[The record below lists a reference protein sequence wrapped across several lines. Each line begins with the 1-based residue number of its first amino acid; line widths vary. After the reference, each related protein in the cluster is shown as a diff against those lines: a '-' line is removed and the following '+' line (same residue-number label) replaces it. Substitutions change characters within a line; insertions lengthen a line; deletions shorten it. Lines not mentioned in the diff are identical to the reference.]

1 MMSSKKEVI
10 IVGAGAM
17 GCSTAYHL
25 AKRGVASHIIEKE
38 SIAARASGKAWA
50 VISYPPL
57 FPAVERIPDLT
68 FYLPD
73 ETSYSYWLH
82 LFWAGYFRMAD
93 LALDIKER
101 GGIDIEFGKMPW
113 TLITMTEEE
122 EQEMK
127 FFESYFKESGAHE
140 CEWTSADDLQ
150 AIFPSINPEIRGG
163 LTLPQLQVEPYKY
176 TLGLAQSAEAMG
188 AEITQG
194 EVVGFGTK
202 GQRITSV
209 KLASGKEI
217 EADEF
222 VIATGAHNG
231 QTTSLLGTE
240 IPVHPCL
247 VECLRVRPPK
257 GFPKHSLGGRRVE
270 ILSRVNGDIT
280 LAGSEDASRFD
291 FFDGKGRP
299 DLDAT
304 LSENFVERTLETAI
318 QILPDLKDA
327 ELIEHRGDLLAHGPS
342 PLYNKPALGRLPD
355 WENGYIATE
364 ASNGIHMSVGIGQVL
379 ADLVIDGEVPYHVK
393 QMLDHLRPRR
403 AEA

>member
-1 MMSSKKEVI
+1 MSSRKDVI
-10 IVGAGAM
+10 IIGAGAV
-17 GCSTAYHL
+17 GSSTAYHL
-25 AKRGVASHIIEKE
+25 AKKGIASHVIEKE

-50 VISYPPL
+50 VITYPPL
-57 FPAVERIPDLT
+57 FPAIERIPDLT
-68 FYLPD
+68 FWLPE
-73 ETSYSYWLH
+73 ETSYSYWLY
-82 LFWAGYFRMAD
+82 LFWGGYLRMAD

-127 FFESYFKESGAHE
+127 FFESMFKENGAHE
-140 CEWTSADDLQ
+140 VEWIDAEDLRS
-150 AIFPSINPEIRGG
+150 IFPDINPDVRGG

-202 GQRITSV
+202 GNRIISV

-217 EADEF
+217 ESDEF
-222 VIATGAHNG
+222 VIATGARNG

-247 VECLRVRPPK
+247 VDCVRIRPPK
-257 GFPKHSLGGRRVE
+257 GFPKHSLGSRRGE
-270 ILSRVNGDIT
+270 ILSRVNGDIIISGT
-280 LAGSEDASRFD
+280 EGASRSK
-291 FFDGKGRP
+291 FFEGKARP
-299 DLDAT
+299 DFDAT
-304 LSENFVERTLETAI
+304 LSADAAENALEAAI
-318 QILPDLKDA
+318 EILPDLKDA

-355 WENGYIATE
+355 WENGCIATE
-364 ASNGIHMSVGIGQVL
+364 ASNGIHLSSGMGQIL
-379 ADLVIDGEVPYHVK
+379 ADLIVSGKPSSDVK
-393 QMLDHLRPRR
+393 QMLQHIRPRLG
-403 AEA
+403 

>member
-1 MMSSKKEVI
+1 MSSKKDVI

-50 VISYPPL
+50 VITYPPL
-57 FPAVERIPDLT
+57 LPAIERIPDLT

-82 LFWAGYFRMAD
+82 LFWAGYFRMPD

-113 TLITMTEEE
+113 TIIAMSEEE

-127 FFESYFKESGAHE
+127 FFESMLTENGARE
-140 CEWTSADDLQ
+140 VGWTDQEDLR
-150 AIFPSINPEIRGG
+150 AVFPTINPDVRGG

-188 AEITQG
+188 AEISQG

-202 GQRITSV
+202 GEKITSV

-222 VIATGAHNG
+222 VIATGARNG

-247 VECLRVRPPK
+247 VECIRIRPPK
-257 GFPKHSLGGRRVE
+257 GFPKHSIGGRRCE

-280 LAGSEDASRFD
+280 VSGSEGASRFD
-291 FFDGKGRP
+291 FFDGKVRP
-299 DLDAT
+299 DFDAT
-304 LSENFVERTLETAI
+304 LSEDAVENALEAAI
-318 QILPDLKDA
+318 EILPDLKDA

-355 WENGYIATE
+355 WENAYMATE
-364 ASNGIHMSVGIGQVL
+364 ASNGIHLSVGMGQVL
-379 ADLVIDGEVPYHVK
+379 ADLIIDGQVPCDIE
-393 QMLDHLRPRR
+393 QMLEHIRPHK
-403 AEA
+403 A

>member
-1 MMSSKKEVI
+1 VTAKKDVI

-25 AKRGVASHIIEKE
+25 ARKGVASHVIEKE

-50 VISYPPL
+50 VITYPPL
-57 FPAVERIPDLT
+57 LPAIERL
-68 FYLPD
+68 L
-73 ETSYSYWLH
+73 
-82 LFWAGYFRMAD
+82 WAGYFRLAD

-113 TLITMTEEE
+113 TLINMTEEE

-127 FFESYFKESGAHE
+127 FFESMFKENGAHE
-140 CEWTSADDLQ
+140 CEWIDSKELQ
-150 AIFPSINPEIRGG
+150 AIFPNINPDVRGG
-163 LTLPQLQVEPYKY
+163 LSLPQLQVEPYKY

-188 AEITQG
+188 AEISQG

-202 GQRITSV
+202 GEKITSV

-217 EADEF
+217 EADVV
-222 VIATGAHNG
+222 VIATGARNG

-247 VECLRVRPPK
+247 VECIRIRPPK
-257 GFPKHSLGGRRVE
+257 GFPKHSLGSRRCE

-280 LAGSEDASRFD
+280 VAGSEGSSRFD
-291 FFDGKGRP
+291 FFNGKVRP
-299 DLDAT
+299 DFDAT
-304 LSENFVERTLETAI
+304 LSEDLVETVLEAAI
-318 QILPDLKDA
+318 AILPDLKDA

-364 ASNGIHMSVGIGQVL
+364 ASNGIHLSVGMGQVL
-379 ADLVIDGEVPYHVK
+379 ADLITGGEIPCDVK
-393 QMLDHLRPRR
+393 QMLEHIRPRR
-403 AEA
+403 A